1 MKKLT
6 APNFD
11 WRDIKSLS
19 KYARTTK
26 SKTPWT
32 GGTKL
37 SKAFKKKFT
46 ELLLI
51 EQSKRCAYCGC
62 RLFEKRPHRDHI
74 APKEKYQEWMFWP
87 ENLVLACFACNTDL
101 KATYDPVVKRSKS
114 YRRNEF
120 SIVHP
125 YLDDPVLHVDYLA
138 DGLNILIGPVGNSAK
153 GLKTIQLFDLS
164 NPERAK
170 QRAKDLVFDD
180 DAQHLYGKFEAMYL
194 AATNQIQNQQLKL
207 RTS

>member
-1 MKKLT
+1 MKKLSVPIF
-6 APNFD
+6 AWN
-11 WRDIKSLS
+11 DIKALS

-32 GGTKL
+32 GGTTL
-37 SKAFKKKFT
+37 SKVFKKRLT
-46 ELLLI
+46 ELLII

-101 KATYDPVVKRSKS
+101 KATFDPVVRKARS
-114 YRRNEF
+114 YRRTEF

-125 YLDDPVLHVDYLA
+125 YLDDPSLHIGYA
-138 DGLNILIGPVGNSAK
+138 ANGLNILIAPVGNSLK
-153 GLKTIQLFDLS
+153 GLRTIQLFDLS
-164 NPERAK
+164 NPGRAK
-170 QRAKDLVFDD
+170 QRAKDLLFDA
-180 DAQHLYGKFEAMYL
+180 DAQHLYGKFEELYL
-194 AATNQIQNQQLKL
+194 AASEQLQSQQLRM
-207 RTS
+207 RTN